1 MNNQDPIYYL
11 GIDWGEKRIGLA
23 IGDSHTKLALP
34 LTTVA
39 SLAEIYPLILKEEIN
54 YIILGSPIKMSGEEA
69 SGKKWQDF
77 SRSLNEKAGVPVILQ
92 DERLS
97 SKAVDALVGQ
107 KKDKVARDEMAAA
120 LILQSYFDSQN
131 KL

>member
-34 LTTVA
+34 LTTVS
-39 SLAEIYPLILKEEIN
+39 SLEEIN
-54 YIILGSPIKMSGEEA
+54 YIVLGSPIKMSGEEA